1 MVGKTHYIRALLI
14 EIINSMKKLSFL
26 MAAVGL
32 VAMTSCNRTPTAT
45 FTTDAT
51 SVTVG
56 EVVTF
61 TNTSEDAYNAVW
73 DFGDGTQSMAY
84 SPTHVYETPGTYAA
98 TLQIENRR
106 GSEVVVSSA
115 TTITVDSVS
124 AEPLPAASVVLTAD
138 KSEYDFYEYA
148 TFVATPTGG
157 DVLYYV
163 WKIEG
168 SYSNYAITTNSS
180 FRGHRSWD
188 IGTLNV
194 SVTVVFDPEQGIEPV
209 TSSLTVEID
218 STSYGNGMYDQNAA
232 QGEMRNNLAG
242 EWNLEDEDFD
252 YDQEVGGYDDYDL
265 DFDRDYL
272 FYGTNRILKT
282 ENDPSFSG
290 NRLSSVTW
298 SHIFDNVISA
308 DGDGWMVFFDG
319 NEMTWIREQ
328 FISYYD
334 FSTGQE
340 YDIRLTVT
348 RTFVRK

>member
-1 MVGKTHYIRALLI
+1 
-14 EIINSMKKLSFL
+14 MKELTFL
-26 MAAVGL
+26 MVATGL

-45 FTTDAT
+45 FTADAT

-73 DFGDGTQSMAY
+73 DFGDGTQSMTY

-98 TLQIENRR
+98 TLQIENRS

-124 AEPLPAASVVLTAD
+124 AEPMPAASVVLTAD
-138 KSEYDFYEYA
+138 KSEIGFYEWN
-148 TFVATPTGG
+148 TFIVTPTGHG
-157 DVLYYV
+157 DVAYYI
-163 WKIEG
+163 WKVKG
-168 SYSNYAITTNSS
+168 SYSDYTTMTTIPI
-180 FRGHRSWD
+180 RSQRSYD
-188 IGTLNV
+188 FGTLNV
-194 SVTVVFDPEQGIEPV
+194 SVTVIYDPEQGIEPV

-218 STSYGNGMYDQNAA
+218 SITDGTGTYDQNAVQA
-232 QGEMRNNLAG
+232 AMRNNLAG
-242 EWNLEDEDFD
+242 EWNLEEEDFD
-252 YDQEVGGYDDYDL
+252 YDQEVGGYDDYDVN
-265 DFDRDYL
+265 FDRDYL
-272 FYGTNRILKT
+272 FYGVNRIFIT

-290 NRLSSVTW
+290 ARLTYTNW
-298 SHIFDNVISA
+298 SHIFDDVISA
-308 DGDGWMVFFDG
+308 DGAWWIVSFDG

-328 FISYYD
+328 FIGYND
-334 FSTGQE
+334 LSTGQE

>member
-1 MVGKTHYIRALLI
+1 MVSKTRYFRAQLF
-14 EIINSMKKLSFL
+14 EIINTMRKLSFL

-138 KSEYDFYEYA
+138 KSEYDFYDYA
-148 TFVATPTGG
+148 TFFASHTGG
-157 DVLYYV
+157 DVQYYL
-163 WKIEG
+163 WSFEG
-168 SYSNYAITTNSS
+168 SYSNYSTYSTRPVLST
-180 FRGHRSWD
+180 RSYD
-188 IGTLNV
+188 VGTLNV
-194 SVTVVFDPEQGIEPV
+194 SVTVVFEPEQGIEPV

-218 STSYGNGMYDQNAA
+218 STTYGNGLYDQNAA
-232 QGEMRNNLAG
+232 WTAMRNNLAG

-272 FYGTNRILKT
+272 FYGSNRILKT

-290 NRLSSVTW
+290 YRLSSATW
-298 SHIFDNVISA
+298 NHIYDNVISA
-308 DGDGWMVFFDG
+308 DGYGWMVSFDG
-319 NEMTWIREQ
+319 NEMTWIREE
-328 FISYYD
+328 FIGYYD
-334 FSTGQE
+334 LSTGQE